1 METPACYGPHYSNMD
16 HNTPNTSALATT
28 TTVGTLMEEPLM
40 ESILS
45 GASFTTIKIPLC
57 LSKPLV
63 LCLFVTLVSRCVACL
78 SLRKKRILPR
88 LLVNEYFQV
97 LQIRVTLWPHL
108 SAASFADFQT

>member
-1 METPACYGPHYSNMD
+1 METPACYGPH
-16 HNTPNTSALATT
+16 HNTPNTPALATT
-28 TTVGTLMEEPLM
+28 TTVGTLMEKPFM
-40 ESILS
+40 ES

-63 LCLFVTLVSRCVACL
+63 LCLFVTLVSRRVACL
-78 SLRKKRILPR
+78 SLRKKKILPR